1 MPMIPVPDSDRER
14 WEEGA
19 RRLSMLEGRWRE
31 ALMRAMG
38 EFFAPQVRDRISSA
52 VDISRAPYKHA
63 VDQLNTLYLD
73 QPTVSAGAADLAPL
87 AGDTLW
93 ALRHE
98 AHRVTIG
105 LGECLLRW
113 DVVGTPPR
121 MTHRVVLPTCCT
133 VITDPRDQHTILAL
147 TEVYEVPAPAGGCI
161 ILRETHDSREG
172 QTPYRVDQWDD
183 VTGWHDVTATQTRD
197 LDDGVPYRDSAG
209 VQIIPY
215 SLHHFRLGSHT
226 WAWHHWA
233 ELVAAQ
239 LHAGCLQTWLLAGIR
254 DNAYPT
260 RLTIDLDMP
269 AGTIVPEGSVAGSS
283 GGSAYVLLEPST
295 ILRMRTSPTAPGG
308 SGSVTTLQATMNVQE
323 TSLAAAS
330 YVEQA
335 LQDAGLGPAD
345 EAPAKGVSGHAIHIS
360 REALRRSQKQQLPAA
375 RLGDQRMLAMGARL
389 ANRYLSTSLPEEP
402 TAYALSYHGIPLST
416 AEVQSTV
423 DRVTRLLDAGLM
435 TRAMALR
442 EVYPQMSATEA
453 AALADELE
461 PEEPAEVEPSTP
473 AEDAVE
479 DDAEE
484 TTDTGDTT

>member
-1 MPMIPVPDSDRER
+1 MPVIPVPDSDRDR
-14 WEEGA
+14 WEEGV
-19 RRLSMLEGRWRE
+19 RRLSMLEGEWLP
-31 ALMRAMG
+31 ALRRALG
-38 EFFAPQVRDRISSA
+38 EFFAPQVRDRIGSA
-52 VDISRAPYKHA
+52 ADISRAPFKHA
-63 VDQLNTLYLD
+63 VDQLNSLYLD
-73 QPTVSAGAADLAPL
+73 QPTVSAGDADLAPL

-105 LGECLLRW
+105 LGECLIRW
-113 DVVGTPPR
+113 DVVGTPAR

-133 VITDPRDQHTILAL
+133 VVTDPRDQHTILAL
-147 TEVYEVPAPAGGCI
+147 TEVYEVPADDGGCY
-161 ILRETHDSREG
+161 ILRETHDARPG
-172 QTPYRVDQWDD
+172 RVPYRVDKWDD
-183 VTGWHDVTATQTRD
+183 VTGWHDVTAEQTRD
-197 LDDGVPYRDSAG
+197 LDAGVPYRDTSGA
-209 VQIIPY
+209 QIIPY
-215 SLHHFRLGSHT
+215 SLHHLRLGSHT
-226 WAWHHWA
+226 WAWHGWA

-269 AGTIVPEGSVAGSS
+269 SGTVVPEGSAAGSS
-283 GGSAYVLLEPST
+283 GGAAYVLLEPST
-295 ILRMRTSPTAPGG
+295 ILRMRTAPTAPGG

-335 LQDAGLGPAD
+335 LLDAGLGPAD

-360 REALRRSQKQQLPAA
+360 REALRRSQKQQIPAA

-389 ANRYLSTSLPEEP
+389 ANRYLGTALPEDP

-442 EVYPQMSATEA
+442 EVYPQMSAVEA
-453 AALADELE
+453 ATLAAELE
-461 PEEPAEVEPSTP
+461 PEEPAEVEPPTP
-473 AEDAVE
+473 AA
-479 DDAEE
+479 DDAEDP
-484 TTDTGDTT
+484 TDTGATT